1 MQSQADSK
9 KYREKVMIPITDNL
23 DNFPAQKTP
32 LVTYCLIG
40 LILGIF
46 IWELH
51 LGTKQEL
58 TPMLL
63 TWGLVPHRITI
74 VTQDV
79 LTSGNPAAIVA
90 WFLVATSLIKAIFL
104 HGSFAQV
111 LGNLIFLW
119 VFGRRVES
127 CLGRGKFILFYL
139 GIGIILGLG
148 QILVDPQLDTPLVGA
163 NGAIAAI
170 IGAYLITF
178 PRAKIYTI
186 LPLGIVFIP
195 LELPALFF
203 GFWWFVQQMTY
214 GIGLLAPNIQIN
226 SGLIAYW
233 SHGLGMVFGAGIMKI
248 INQKVKS
255 NLGDKSI

>member
-1 MQSQADSK
+1 
-9 KYREKVMIPITDNL
+9 MIPITDNL
-23 DNFPAQKTP
+23 DSFPSQKTS
-32 LVTYCLIG
+32 LITYGLIG

-58 TPMLL
+58 ASVLL
-63 TWGLVPHRITI
+63 TEGLVPRRLTI

-90 WFLVATSLIKAIFL
+90 WVLVATSLIKAIFL

-127 CLGRGKFILFYL
+127 CLGRGKFILLYL
-139 GIGIILGLG
+139 GTGIILGFG
-148 QILVDPQLDTPLVGA
+148 QVLVDTQLDTPLVGA

-186 LPLGIVFIP
+186 LPLGIIFIP

-203 GFWWFVQQMTY
+203 GFWWFIQQMTY
-214 GIGLLAPNIQIN
+214 GIGLLAPNIQTN

-233 SHGLGMVFGAGIMKI
+233 SHSLGMVFGAGIMKLWTKKL
-248 INQKVKS
+248 N
-255 NLGDKSI
+255 